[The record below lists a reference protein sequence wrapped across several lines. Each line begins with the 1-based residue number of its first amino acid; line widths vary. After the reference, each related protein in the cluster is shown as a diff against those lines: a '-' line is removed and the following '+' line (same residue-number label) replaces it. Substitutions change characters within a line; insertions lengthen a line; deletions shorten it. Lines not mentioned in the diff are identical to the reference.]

1 MSDIEIV
8 ESLKRDLGEKA
19 LELSNPDVRRIFVRV
34 APTELVSAVTLLR
47 DKYDCAYLATISG
60 VDKGDTFEF
69 LYHFAS
75 PVANINLRTE
85 FPKSEPRIASICAVI
100 PGAVLY
106 ERELQEMFGVKVEG
120 IPDARRLNL
129 PDDWPDGQFP
139 LRKDWKHVR
148 PQEVIPGGK
157 S

>member
-19 LELSNPDVRRIFVRV
+19 LDLTNPDVRRIFVKV
-34 APTELVSAVTLLR
+34 APADLVPAVTLLR

-60 VDKGDTFEF
+60 IDKGDAFEL

-106 ERELQEMFGVKVEG
+106 ERELQEMFGVTVEG
-120 IPDARRLNL
+120 IPDPRRLNL

-148 PQEVIPGGK
+148 PEEVIPGGK